1 MAVSDSLDRAIA
13 ALNTRLKAAR
23 LGLQVECR
31 GDRLS
36 LRGTLPPRPDS
47 TK

>member
-1 MAVSDSLDRAIA
+1 MASPAALDAAIA
-13 ALNTRLKAAR
+13 KLNNRLKAAR

-31 GDRLS
+31 GDRLN

-47 TK
+47 